1 MAPKVLIIDDDV
13 DLVAAM
19 RVTLEADGFVVAD
32 AQDGRRGLQMLR
44 EEKPDVVI
52 LDVMMDEI
60 DEGLQVAYQIRS
72 DPATRDL
79 PILMLTSVTQQTGL
93 LMDPKRDEGFL
104 PVNEFIEK
112 PVSPRALLDLVRK
125 HVGK

>member
-1 MAPKVLIIDDDV
+1 MPRTD
-13 DLVAAM
+13 
-19 RVTLEADGFVVAD
+19 
-32 AQDGRRGLQMLR
+32 
-44 EEKPDVVI
+44 
-52 LDVMMDEI
+52 
-60 DEGLQVAYQIRS
+60 